1 MWKNKKVQ
9 NNVMDLRDKVDYL
22 TEESELNFGM
32 INAFVLVSH
41 NILNGLKKADLS
53 GYQPVPSSQNSPRC
67 L

>member
-9 NNVMDLRDKVDYL
+9 NNIMDLRDKVDYL

-32 INAFVLVSH
+32 INTFVLVSS
-41 NILNGLKKADLS
+41 NILYGLKKADPS